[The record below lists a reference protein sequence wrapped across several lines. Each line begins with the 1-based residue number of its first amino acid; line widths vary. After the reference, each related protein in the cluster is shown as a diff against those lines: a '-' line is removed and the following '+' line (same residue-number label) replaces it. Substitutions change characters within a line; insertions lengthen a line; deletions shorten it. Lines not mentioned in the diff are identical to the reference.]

1 MDMTGPMTRR
11 FFGDFILTCFIVVQ
25 FMDWAA
31 TFHGIALFG
40 PAIEGNLLL
49 RSLMERYDIIL
60 VLTGAKLFA
69 TVAGSALHFAQRHM
83 SVAFLTVFY
92 ILFALFP
99 WFRVLAVHSAF

>member
-1 MDMTGPMTRR
+1 
-11 FFGDFILTCFIVVQ
+11 VVQ
-25 FMDWAA
+25 FLDWAA

-40 PAIEGNLLL
+40 PAVEGNWLL

-69 TVAGSALHFAQRHM
+69 TVAGSALHFAQRHL

-99 WFRVLAVHSAF
+99 WLRVLAVYSAF